1 MINIFM
7 HCYNE
12 EIILPHTIN
21 HYRKYLPSAKI
32 TIFDNYSTDN
42 SAELA
47 ESLGCRVL
55 YLNTN
60 NEMDEFKFL
69 ELKNNFWKHV
79 EEGWV
84 IVCDIDEWLCL
95 DEESLKNEDRQ
106 GSTILSTFGVDIIA
120 NSKSSVLNDINPHI
134 QTNAVRNIHF
144 DKKICFKPSHIK
156 DMNYGVGSHT
166 CSPFGNIRYGSS
178 YLLKHMNWL
187 GLKYKLNKNKSRFE
201 RTDKMRK
208 IGLDIHYKDND
219 QIIIEK
225 FKDQMKK
232 SKNISGV
239 CDCFKP

>member
-1 MINIFM
+1 M

-12 EIILPHTIN
+12 EVILPHTIN
-21 HYRKYLPSAKI
+21 HYKKYLPSAKI

-55 YLNTN
+55 YFNTN
-60 NEMDEFKFL
+60 NEMDELKFV

-79 EEGWV
+79 QEGWV

-95 DEESLKNEDRQ
+95 DENSLKDEEEQ

-120 NSKSSVLNDINPHI
+120 NSKSSVLNDINLHV
-134 QTNAVRNIHF
+134 QSKAVRNIHF
-144 DKKICFKPSHIK
+144 DKKICFKPSEIK

-166 CSPFGNIRYGSS
+166 CSPIGNIKYGSS

-187 GLKYKLNKNKSRFE
+187 GLRYKLNKNKSRFARTE
-201 RTDKMRK
+201 RMRK
-208 IGLDIHYKDND
+208 MGFDIHYKNND
-219 QIIIEK
+219 KEIINQFNVKLKES
-225 FKDQMKK
+225 KDVYNTCK
-232 SKNISGV
+232 
-239 CDCFKP
+239 CFMP